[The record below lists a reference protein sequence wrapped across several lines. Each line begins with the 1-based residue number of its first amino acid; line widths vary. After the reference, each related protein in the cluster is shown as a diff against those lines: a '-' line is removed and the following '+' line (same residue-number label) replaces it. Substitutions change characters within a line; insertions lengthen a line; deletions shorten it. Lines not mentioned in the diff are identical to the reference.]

1 MLTLHDLNGET
12 GIGARAARNRL
23 ICSAIPMVHAIANQV
38 QRMQARALVSHEE
51 LVSCGLLDVVRAA
64 DAFDARRGTRFS
76 TFAYRWIR
84 GGMIDAIR
92 QARDYH
98 RVIWFQPDC
107 GVQVP
112 FEAEEPGVAVLDRA
126 RVRSAVGALTVRQRQ
141 IVELLYKGPGT
152 SFEAVAKV
160 LGVKRPTV
168 FRTNARAIRTLR
180 SRLSQGTGRPSA
192 AHGKPGQI

>member
-1 MLTLHDLNGET
+1 MLTLHDLDGHSGT
-12 GIGARAARNRL
+12 SSRAARHRL
-23 ICSAIPMVHAIANQV
+23 ICSAIPMVHSIANQLL
-38 QRMQARALVSHEE
+38 RMQVRALISHEE

-84 GGMIDAIR
+84 GGMVDAIR

-98 RVIWFQPDC
+98 RVIQFQPDC

-112 FEAEEPGVAVLDRA
+112 VEAEEPGVAVLDRV
-126 RVRSAVGALTVRQRQ
+126 RVRSAVDALTLRQRQ
-141 IVELLYKGPGT
+141 IVELLYEGPGT

-168 FRTNARAIRTLR
+168 FRTNARAIRNLR
-180 SRLSQGTGRPSA
+180 SRLSQGTARPSA